1 MRERKMRGERLRA
14 VTSGAALI
22 GSRERTFSYVI
33 CDFIQP
39 PYQMIVW
46 EKKKPF

>member
-22 GSRERTFSYVI
+22 GSRERTFL
-33 CDFIQP
+33 
-39 PYQMIVW
+39 M
-46 EKKKPF
+46 